1 MSDVFRKKCPGCNG
15 IVEYHTTC
23 VPCSQR
29 KRTELHAS
37 GLCLT
42 EEHAYRKARRRT
54 PNPREKF
61 AEFKKAYSPQTDLQ
75 FDSLREVYEPLTV
88 TGTGSKHMYG
98 SAMDVAEEHGLVDP
112 KWESDWDRWASGSS
126 ITSAYD
132 GAITGREWLASA
144 RFHGTPVGLRE
155 IRERSAEALLNF
167 IEHSSKPLKDEM
179 ARVEAQLYRMR
190 AIAPKSPLSFAMMAE
205 IFGRFL
211 NTAVR
216 TFRADMST
224 QAEFKLGI
232 DVRRHCV
239 MRLIQN
245 YQAGDRV
252 GG

>member
-37 GLCLT
+37 GLCLM
-42 EEHAYRKARRRT
+42 EEHDYRKAQLRT
-54 PNPREKF
+54 PKPREKF
-61 AEFKKAYSPQTDLQ
+61 AEFKKAYSPQTDLR
-75 FDSLREVYEPLTV
+75 FDSLREVYRPLTV
-88 TGTGSKHMYG
+88 TGTGSKHIQG

-112 KWESDWDRWASGSS
+112 KPGWERDWDRWAS
-126 ITSAYD
+126 D
-132 GAITGREWLASA
+132 GGITGREWLASA
-144 RFHGTPVGLRE
+144 QFMGTPVGLRE

-167 IEHSSKPLKDEM
+167 IEHSSKPLKESK
-179 ARVEAQLYRMR
+179 ARVEATLCRMQ
-190 AIAPKSPLSFAMMAE
+190 AITPKTPLSFAMMAE
-205 IFGRFL
+205 LFESFL
-211 NTAVR
+211 NTAIRRFR
-216 TFRADMST
+216 TDMIHQS
-224 QAEFKLGI
+224 EFKFGI

-239 MRLIQN
+239 MRLIQG